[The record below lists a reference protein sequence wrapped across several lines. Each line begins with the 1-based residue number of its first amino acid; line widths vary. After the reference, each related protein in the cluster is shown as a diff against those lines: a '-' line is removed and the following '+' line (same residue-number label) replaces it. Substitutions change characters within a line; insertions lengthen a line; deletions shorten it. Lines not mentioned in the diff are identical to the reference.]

1 MYGTL
6 NFCDDPTHIRVYSVI
21 ELANFLL
28 ANNFRIIRAGTR
40 RDKVL
45 IMTFPLRLGLKILVN
60 RKIGGGDFW
69 DVLGFASY
77 VYAKKQ

>member
-1 MYGTL
+1 
-6 NFCDDPTHIRVYSVI
+6 
-21 ELANFLL
+21 
-28 ANNFRIIRAGTR
+28 
-40 RDKVL
+40 
-45 IMTFPLRLGLKILVN
+45 MTFPLRLGLKILVN